1 LHQREP
7 PRISGGLGWRHYTG
21 LWRELRQRLVG
32 WLYRHDWQVAAIL
45 ALAIVAVAAYVLW
58 PRPVSSPNVAAAAI
72 SADDVEA
79 AQERTVIVYVS
90 GAVQHPGLYTLGAT
104 LRVSDAIVAAGGLT
118 EDADPN
124 CLPNLAAHVK
134 DAKQIAVPLVG
145 HCAKGKKAK
154 LDVNTAT
161 REQLLLVP
169 GMDPLLADA
178 IIKYRQ
184 DFGGFVAL
192 TELKSAMGL
201 DANTYKQLAKSL
213 IVN

>member
-1 LHQREP
+1 MR
-7 PRISGGLGWRHYTG
+7 GGQPVSAPDRLSVRNYTG
-21 LWRELRQRLVG
+21 LLGRLAQPLRG
-32 WLYRHDWQVAAIL
+32 WLYRHDWQL
-45 ALAIVAVAAYVLW
+45 ALALGVGIIGVGVYVVW
-58 PRPVSSPNVAAAAI
+58 PRPPAVSTPFPAVI
-72 SADDVEA
+72 SAADVEA
-79 AQERTVIVYVS
+79 AQERSVIVYVS
-90 GAVQHPGLYTLGAT
+90 GAVQHPGLYTIGST

-134 DAKQIAVPLVG
+134 DAKQIAVPLIG

-154 LDVNTAT
+154 LDINTAT

-169 GMDPLLADA
+169 GMDADLADA
-178 IIKYRQ
+178 IIKYRT
-184 DFGGFVAL
+184 DFGSFLAL

-213 IVN
+213 TVN

>member
-1 LHQREP
+1 M
-7 PRISGGLGWRHYTG
+7 RHYTR
-21 LWRELRQRLVG
+21 LLRYFAQAARG
-32 WLYRHDWQVAAIL
+32 WLYRHDWQIGAALGL
-45 ALAIVAVAAYVLW
+45 AVIAVAIYVLW
-58 PRPVSSPNVAAAAI
+58 PRSPAPVRPAAVAI

-90 GAVQHPGLYTLGAT
+90 GAVQHPGLYTIGAT
-104 LRVSDAIVAAGGLT
+104 LRVSDAIVAAGGVT

-134 DAKQIAVPLVG
+134 DAKQIAVPLIG
-145 HCAKGKKAK
+145 HCNKGKKAK
-154 LDVNTAT
+154 LDINTAT

-169 GMDPLLADA
+169 GMDGTLADS
-178 IIKYRQ
+178 IIKYRT

-201 DANTYKQLAKSL
+201 DANTYKQLAKL
-213 IVN
+213 LTVN

>member
-1 LHQREP
+1 VRKH
-7 PRISGGLGWRHYTG
+7 TG
-21 LWRELRQRLVG
+21 LLRARLLG
-32 WLYRHDWQVAAIL
+32 WLYRHDWQLAGALAVALIGVAAF
-45 ALAIVAVAAYVLW
+45 VLW
-58 PRPVSSPNVAAAAI
+58 PRSSAAATPPPVI
-72 SADDVEA
+72 SADQVDA

-90 GAVQHPGLYTLGAT
+90 GAVQNPGLYTIGAT

-118 EDADPN
+118 QDADPN

-134 DAKQIAVPLVG
+134 DAKQVAVPFTG
-145 HCAKGKKAK
+145 HCAKAKKGK
-154 LDVNTAT
+154 LDINTAT

-169 GMDPLLADA
+169 GMDGPLADA
-178 IIKYRQ
+178 IIKYRE
-184 DFGGFVAL
+184 DFGGFIAL